1 MGTLDPATT
10 FVRSLGG
17 DYFMLREAAEM
28 VGASSATL
36 RRFIHETDPIYAK
49 LVPSKQASFGKV
61 KVYLYTREDIERLQE
76 YFSKQREVTDF
87 DGPAARPSGRPRK
100 YTPEERKERARLYTK
115 ANYWKNK
122 ALIAKDEG
130 DEKTL
135 IEARQRLVE
144 IDMELKKSANQGN

>member
-1 MGTLDPATT
+1 MTSTLDPATS

-36 RRFIHETDPIYAK
+36 RRFIHETDPVYTR

-61 KVYLYTREDIERLQE
+61 KVYLYTREDIARLQE
-76 YFSKQREVTDF
+76 YFDRQREVRDF
-87 DGPAARPSGRPRK
+87 DGPAIRPSGRPRK
-100 YTPEERKERARLYTK
+100 YSPEQRKVRARLFTK
-115 ANYWKNK
+115 ANYWKKK
-122 ALIAKDEG
+122 ADAAQADG
-130 DEKTL
+130 DQEMY

-144 IDMELKKSANQGN
+144 IETELSRGGN